1 MRDDGASA
9 AARDSEVSTASR
21 YTHRENRKV
30 SAMCRSILILMATL
44 PFVVTPVA
52 AQQIS
57 KDELIFLTPEWKGER
72 FEDGRPRVPDDI
84 LERMKL
90 VTLEEAWAVL
100 RGEGFNYQY
109 EGDWLVLDP
118 DAVLVGRAVTATFM
132 PGRPDIHHQYDL
144 RGHEEGRSGA
154 QNSWPVD
161 MLEPGDVYVADQ
173 FGAHEDGPTIGD
185 NVGNAIY
192 ANSGNGFVY
201 NGAVRDING
210 LKEIDGFGVF
220 YRSYHP
226 SHHNPPGRLNTTLV
240 GINQP
245 TRIGQATVMP
255 GDVVLGRD
263 GGVIFIPP
271 HLAQRIVET
280 SEIVRLRDM
289 FGQERLR
296 AGVYTSGQIDTRWS
310 DEIERDFSEW
320 MEENVDELPVPAS
333 RIEEL
338 LRIRTF

>member
-1 MRDDGASA
+1 
-9 AARDSEVSTASR
+9 
-21 YTHRENRKV
+21 
-30 SAMCRSILILMATL
+30 
-44 PFVVTPVA
+44 
-52 AQQIS
+52 
-57 KDELIFLTPEWKGER
+57 
-72 FEDGRPRVPDDI
+72 
-84 LERMKL
+84 
-90 VTLEEAWAVL
+90 
-100 RGEGFNYQY
+100 
-109 EGDWLVLDP
+109 
-118 DAVLVGRAVTATFM
+118 VGRAVTATFM
-132 PGRPDIHHQYDL
+132 PGRPDIHRQIDL
-144 RGHEEGRSGA
+144 RGREDGRSGA

-161 MLEPGDVYVADQ
+161 MLQPGDVYVGDQ

-185 NVGNAIY
+185 NVGNAIL

-201 NGAVRDING
+201 NGAIRDVNG
-210 LKEIDGFGVF
+210 LKELDGFAVF
-220 YRSYHP
+220 FRSYHP
-226 SHHNPPGRLNTTLV
+226 SHHNPAGRLNTTLV
-240 GINQP
+240 GLNQP
-245 TRIGQATVMP
+245 TRIGNATVMP

-289 FGQERLR
+289 FGQQRLR
-296 AGVYTSGQIDTRWS
+296 EGVYTSGQIDTRWS

>member
-1 MRDDGASA
+1 MFRNA
-9 AARDSEVSTASR
+9 
-21 YTHRENRKV
+21 
-30 SAMCRSILILMATL
+30 LILLTVL
-44 PFVVTPVA
+44 PLAAPTVS

-57 KDELIFLTPEWKGER
+57 KDELLYLTPAWEGER
-72 FEDGRPRVPDDI
+72 FADGRPRVADDI

-100 RGEGFNYQY
+100 RGEGFHYQY
-109 EGDWLVLDP
+109 EGDWQILHP

-132 PGRPDIHHQYDL
+132 PGRPDIHRQYDQ
-144 RGHEEGRSGA
+144 RGRADGRSGS

-161 MLEPGDVYVADQ
+161 MLQPGDVYVADQ

-201 NGAVRDING
+201 NGAIRDING
-210 LKEIDGFGVF
+210 LNEIEGFGVYF
-220 YRSYHP
+220 RSYHP
-226 SHHNPPGRLNTTLV
+226 SHHNPAGRLNTTLV

-255 GDVVLGRD
+255 GDVVLARD

-271 HLAQRIVET
+271 QFAERIVET
-280 SEIVRLRDM
+280 SEIVRLRDL
-289 FGQERLR
+289 FGQQRLR
-296 AGVYTSGQIDTRWS
+296 EGVYTSGQIDTRWS
-310 DEIERDFSEW
+310 DDIERDFSSW
-320 MEENVDELPVPAS
+320 MDENAHTLPVPEE
-333 RIEEL
+333 RIREL
-338 LRIRTF
+338 LETRTF